1 MKITQVGPA
10 LAITALLGATW
21 AVLAAISAVT
31 PTPVETVAASETKT
45 LEGADR
51 GLRDVPGT

>member
-10 LAITALLGATW
+10 LAITALPGATW
-21 AVLAAISAVT
+21 AVPAAISAAT

-51 GLRDVPGT
+51 GLRDVPGI